1 VIPWWVAIV
10 TLAFGFAIGM
20 ACMAHVANYVASM
33 PRKPPPDEPPM
44 PPRANYSDI
53 H

>member
-1 VIPWWVAIV
+1 VIPLWVAIV
-10 TLAFGFAIGM
+10 TLALGSAIGM
-20 ACMAHVANYVASM
+20 ACMAHVANYAASI
-33 PRKPPPDEPPM
+33 PRKPPDEPPM